1 MSTLVTDVGPS
12 VEGGAGEVAVAFE
25 ATATLVSLVGD
36 VDLVHGREL
45 TAVAEDAIER
55 GLPVRIDVSRL
66 TFLDS
71 TAIGF
76 FAAMVR
82 TGREQGW
89 RLLVVG
95 ATRMVL
101 ETLTLAG
108 LQHEVDLVRRS

>member
-1 MSTLVTDVGPS
+1 MSQLVTDSGPS
-12 VEGGAGEVAVAFE
+12 VEGGAGEVYVAFE
-25 ATATLVSLVGD
+25 DAATLVSLAGD
-36 VDLVHGREL
+36 VDLVQGREL
-45 TAVAEDAIER
+45 TAAAEDAIER
-55 GLPVRIDVSRL
+55 GLPVRIDVARL

-76 FAAMVR
+76 IAAMVR

-95 ATRMVL
+95 ASRMVL

-108 LQHEVDLVRRS
+108 LQSEIDLVRRS